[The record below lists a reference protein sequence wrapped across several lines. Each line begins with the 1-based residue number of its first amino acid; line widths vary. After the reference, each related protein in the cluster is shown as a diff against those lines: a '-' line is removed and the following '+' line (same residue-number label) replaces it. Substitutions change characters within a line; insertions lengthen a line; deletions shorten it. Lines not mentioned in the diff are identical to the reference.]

1 MSYVQTYPMAP
12 AGGLFLLTV
21 GVGIV
26 LGAVLP
32 RARFVLL
39 GVSGAIAVLTLLA
52 FARSLTAPF
61 GVPRPVQLWSL
72 VFAVA
77 LELLLVPLA
86 IRHYRLR
93 GERAVT
99 LGVLLAVGAHFL
111 PMAVA
116 FGPVVVALGLSS
128 LLNAM
133 LGLTFPSRLSLRFH
147 WLADGDLKIAA
158 GAVLYLVTPALGS

>member
-26 LGAVLP
+26 LGAVFP

-39 GVSGAIAVLTLLA
+39 GVSGAIAVLTLVA

-61 GVPRPVQLWSL
+61 GVPRPVQVWSL

-86 IRHYRLR
+86 IRHFRIR

-99 LGVLLAVGAHFL
+99 FGVLLAVGAHFL

-116 FGPVVVALGLSS
+116 FGPVVVVLGLLSVF
-128 LLNAM
+128 NAM
-133 LGLTFPSRLSLRFH
+133 LGLRISVSSLHVH
-147 WLADGDLKIAA
+147 WLVDGVLKIAT
-158 GAVLYLVTPALGS
+158 GAVLSLVIPALGS